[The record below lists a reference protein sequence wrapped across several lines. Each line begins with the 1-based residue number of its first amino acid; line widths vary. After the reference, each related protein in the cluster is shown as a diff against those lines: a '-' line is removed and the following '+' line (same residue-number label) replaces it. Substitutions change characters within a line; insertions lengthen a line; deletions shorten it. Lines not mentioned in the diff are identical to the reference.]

1 MLGYGPAGSEP
12 HAPRRP
18 RCADGPVRRPSA
30 GQTNRIETLPTEE
43 KFAKQPLK
51 MTETETLCNGKW
63 LRLKRRGRWEFAER
77 VNAGGGV
84 IIVAV
89 TPDDKLLLVE
99 QYRAAIEA
107 KTIEMPAGLVGDL
120 EHSAGE
126 HAVEAA
132 HRELLEETGYVAGR
146 IEFLM
151 AGPSSSGMSNEI
163 MAFVRAYDLKR
174 VHEGGGDETEDIIV
188 HEVPRADAARWLVQK
203 MSEGYSVDPKMF
215 AGLYFL
221 ENGEELFAHS
231 SE

>member
-1 MLGYGPAGSEP
+1 MG
-12 HAPRRP
+12 
-18 RCADGPVRRPSA
+18 
-30 GQTNRIETLPTEE
+30 RIETLSTEE
-43 KFAKQPLK
+43 KFGQPLK

-89 TPDDKLLLVE
+89 TPEDRLLLVE
-99 QYRAAIEA
+99 QYRAAIESR
-107 KTIEMPAGLVGDL
+107 TIEMPAGLVGDL
-120 EHSAGE
+120 AESVGE

-132 HRELLEETGYVAGR
+132 RRELLEETGYEAGR

-163 MAFVRAYDLKR
+163 MAFVRAYDLVR
-174 VHEGGGDETEDIIV
+174 VHAGGGDETEDIVV
-188 HEVPRADAARWLVQK
+188 HEVPRAEAARWLLQK
-203 MSEGYSVDPKMF
+203 ISEGYSVDPKMF

-221 ENGEELFAHS
+221 EHGETLFGDARQTRKR
-231 SE
+231 